1 MAQARAARMSNA
13 EPSDPD
19 VLRAASHLAA
29 DPDAR
34 SCVCE
39 RSPIARSREPWVLPV
54 ADAILEEPRL
64 AEICDSPDPDRSD
77 LDAYAALADEFSAG
91 TVLDVVEKG
100 ISTRTNGVTAG
111 SLPTCRAWPSG
122 PPRPGRNGRRG
133 HADPARDCP
142 PEGEHC
148 RHQPRRAVRDPP
160 HHARR
165 QGSTQP
171 SRTRA
176 VLSPDGPRPSS
187 VRTRIGDL
195 AHDRRQLRAA
205 CDQGVRYGVNRRGIR
220 DGHYSPPVPH
230 IRLRPA
236 GGRRTQTFVP
246 RDVPHRGMT
255 LRVPPEGP
263 GPCLRPPA
271 VPPVRLPGVPQ
282 LRKTGPGRKRHL
294 GTRAGERPGYCR
306 NSPAGSGSPVMAAAP
321 AGSVIP
327 FEVGCRRG
335 RSRRRLVAL
344 LRARVTSQVAR
355 CSATRR
361 IRQGGRARRRPVRL
375 HTGRARQRRR

>member
-1 MAQARAARMSNA
+1 MAQLVLPACQTRSLQIRVFCAPPPTWRQTQMLGHACA
-13 EPSDPD
+13 SDRQLH
-19 VLRAASHLAA
+19 VHASHG
-29 DPDAR
+29 
-34 SCVCE
+34 
-39 RSPIARSREPWVLPV
+39 VLPV

-111 SLPTCRAWPSG
+111 SLPTCRAWPPG

-148 RHQPRRAVRDPP
+148 RHRPRRAVRDPP

-220 DGHYSPPVPH
+220 DGH
-230 IRLRPA
+230 
-236 GGRRTQTFVP
+236 
-246 RDVPHRGMT
+246 
-255 LRVPPEGP
+255 
-263 GPCLRPPA
+263 
-271 VPPVRLPGVPQ
+271 
-282 LRKTGPGRKRHL
+282 
-294 GTRAGERPGYCR
+294 
-306 NSPAGSGSPVMAAAP
+306 
-321 AGSVIP
+321 
-327 FEVGCRRG
+327 
-335 RSRRRLVAL
+335 
-344 LRARVTSQVAR
+344 
-355 CSATRR
+355 
-361 IRQGGRARRRPVRL
+361 
-375 HTGRARQRRR
+375 